1 MSFRQS
7 VHLIHN
13 TLHTHLHRL
22 SYAHA
27 LYLDQV
33 WPRKGTWM
41 CMTSGT
47 DPLLLIPTPT
57 DIRPKSLFKVHDP
70 SKDLATQPNSVGY
83 GKDTHLLTPL
93 RHFRVVLQLQSI
105 YHFLTMFHKS
115 NKLVTCPIIDK
126 LLERF
131 LSLCRA
137 GNRDGMGLGERPR
150 FKICLR
156 MSSFHHSSERE
167 TGLLHSPQ

>member
-93 RHFRVVLQLQSI
+93 RHF
-105 YHFLTMFHKS
+105 
-115 NKLVTCPIIDK
+115 
-126 LLERF
+126 
-131 LSLCRA
+131 
-137 GNRDGMGLGERPR
+137 
-150 FKICLR
+150 
-156 MSSFHHSSERE
+156 
-167 TGLLHSPQ
+167 